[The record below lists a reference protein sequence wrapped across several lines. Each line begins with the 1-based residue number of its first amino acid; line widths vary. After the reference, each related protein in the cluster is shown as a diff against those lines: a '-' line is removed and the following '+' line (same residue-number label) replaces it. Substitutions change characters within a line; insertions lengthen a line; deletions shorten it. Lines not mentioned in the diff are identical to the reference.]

1 MVVAPPS
8 TSNTK
13 PKASKKEK
21 RAENVDPEAQAISNP
36 GVEKRKKKHHGVE
49 ADTQQVTTPI
59 ADDERPRKKK
69 QRVEQNDI
77 NSDDEVTADNVDNT
91 LGIESLPSAKPKR
104 EKRPKKPKDK
114 TTKLSAVSEEASAS
128 VIDNIHIADIPVL
141 YTNPL
146 TDGSL
151 PELSQR
157 GLVYAYQYA
166 QHVSL
171 PSDTARAAQQP
182 WKFNKG
188 RQNWIIRNVTEPTVI
203 PDSYLALT
211 MAYVD
216 SIKGGARNTLKKT
229 CKTTIKE
236 AKAAVEDQPEP
247 DRQKPSGKAEE
258 AESDKS
264 TAKKVA
270 FAAATNETTASALV
284 NEEKRKRAKK
294 ILRVL
299 RGKVEPQDI

>member
-1 MVVAPPS
+1 
-8 TSNTK
+8 
-13 PKASKKEK
+13 EK

-36 GVEKRKKKHHGVE
+36 GAGKRKKKHHGE
-49 ADTQQVTTPI
+49 ASTQQVATPI
-59 ADDERPRKKK
+59 TDDERPRKKR
-69 QRVEQNDI
+69 QRVEKKDTHADN
-77 NSDDEVTADNVDNT
+77 EFTADSTDN
-91 LGIESLPSAKPKR
+91 IPRVESPPSAKPKR

-114 TTKLSAVSEEASAS
+114 TTKLSAVKAASEEASAS
-128 VIDNIHIADIPVL
+128 VLDDIHIADISVP

-146 TDGSL
+146 TDASL

-157 GLVYAYQYA
+157 GLAYAYQYA

-171 PSDTARAAQQP
+171 PSDTARTAQQA

-188 RQNWIIRNVTEPTVI
+188 RQNWIIRNVTDPAVI

-211 MAYVD
+211 MVYVD
-216 SIKGGARNTLKKT
+216 SIKGGARDALKKA
-229 CKTTIKE
+229 CKTTTKE
-236 AKAAVEDQPEP
+236 AKAAVQPEP

-264 TAKKVA
+264 TPKKVA
-270 FAAATNETTASALV
+270 FAAVTDGTTTLTPV

-299 RGKVEPQDI
+299 RGKVGPQDV

>member
-1 MVVAPPS
+1 
-8 TSNTK
+8 
-13 PKASKKEK
+13 EK
-21 RAENVDPEAQAISNP
+21 RAENFDPEAQAISNP
-36 GVEKRKKKHHGVE
+36 GAEKRKKKHHGE
-49 ADTQQVTTPI
+49 ANTQQVATPI

-69 QRVEQNDI
+69 QRVEKKDTHTDN
-77 NSDDEVTADNVDNT
+77 EVTADSTDNT
-91 LGIESLPSAKPKR
+91 PRVESSLLAKPKR

-114 TTKLSAVSEEASAS
+114 TTKLSAVKAASEEASAS
-128 VIDNIHIADIPVL
+128 VLDDIHIADIPVP

-146 TDGSL
+146 TDASL

-157 GLVYAYQYA
+157 GLAYAYQYA
-166 QHVSL
+166 QHASL
-171 PSDTARAAQQP
+171 PSDAARAAQQP

-188 RQNWIIRNVTEPTVI
+188 RQNWILRNITEPTVI
-203 PDSYLALT
+203 PDSYLALA

-216 SIKGGARNTLKKT
+216 SIKGGARDTLKKT

-236 AKAAVEDQPEP
+236 ARAAVEDQPEP

-284 NEEKRKRAKK
+284 NEEEGKRAKK